1 MRLPSQFQ
9 AIRLQSRG
17 VSGRSY
23 ARVWAWKLSMAITV
37 MFAAVHGAS
46 ADQGQRNASGQQGHR
61 LTPDIGGEN
70 KRGQDQL
77 ILHAQYM
84 VAGATF

>member
-1 MRLPSQFQ
+1 MRLTSQFQ
-9 AIRLQSRG
+9 AIRPQNRG

-46 ADQGQRNASGQQGHR
+46 AD
-61 LTPDIGGEN
+61 
-70 KRGQDQL
+70 
-77 ILHAQYM
+77 
-84 VAGATF
+84 